1 MSLSIIYNMQYS
13 LIRIGAPA
21 MRVPTGI
28 ATYISGR
35 AD

>member
-1 MSLSIIYNMQYS
+1 MSLSIIYNMQYG
-13 LIRIGAPA
+13 LTRVGAPA
-21 MRVPTGI
+21 TRVPTGI

>member
-1 MSLSIIYNMQYS
+1 MSLIIIYNMQYG
-13 LIRIGAPA
+13 LICIGAPA
-21 MRVPTGI
+21 ERVPAAV

>member
-1 MSLSIIYNMQYS
+1 MLLSIIYNMQNS
-13 LIRIGAPA
+13 LIRVGAPA
-21 MRVPTGI
+21 TRVPTGI

>member
-1 MSLSIIYNMQYS
+1 MSLSIIYYMQYS
-13 LIRIGAPA
+13 LIRVGTPA
-21 MRVPTGI
+21 TRVPTGI

>member
-1 MSLSIIYNMQYS
+1 MSPNIIYNMQNG
-13 LIRIGAPA
+13 LRVGAPA
-21 MRVPTGI
+21 TRVPTGI

>member
-1 MSLSIIYNMQYS
+1 MSLSVIYNMKYS
-13 LIRIGAPA
+13 MIRIGAPA
-21 MRVPTGI
+21 TRVPTGI

>member
-13 LIRIGAPA
+13 LIRVGAPA
-21 MRVPTGI
+21 TRVPTGI
-28 ATYISGR
+28 AADISGR